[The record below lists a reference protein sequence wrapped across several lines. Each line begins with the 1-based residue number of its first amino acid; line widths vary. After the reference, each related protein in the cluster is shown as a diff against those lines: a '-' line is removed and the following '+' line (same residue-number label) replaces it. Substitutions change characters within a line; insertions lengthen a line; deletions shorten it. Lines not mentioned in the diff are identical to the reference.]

1 MIKNFFKFIIRCNKI
16 LKAPLFLISNL
27 VAHCPRHCPALQGFC
42 KERKNRRMSSVTLKD
57 VRDARERIKDS
68 IHYTPV
74 LTSTYLNTLS
84 GHSLYFKCENMQK
97 TGSFK
102 VERYLYLLP
111 PFTSLFSSF
120 PSLLMQWSPSLF

>member
-1 MIKNFFKFIIRCNKI
+1 
-16 LKAPLFLISNL
+16 
-27 VAHCPRHCPALQGFC
+27 
-42 KERKNRRMSSVTLKD
+42 MSSVTLKD
-57 VRDARERIKDS
+57 VRDARERIRDS

-102 VERYLYLLP
+102 VLAAYLLALQL
-111 PFTSLFSSF
+111 SLPLS
-120 PSLLMQWSPSLF
+120 SLLFHFFSCNGVNHYFSINSIICHLLLLLTFICSLTSFVLCFIYRLLISCHFV